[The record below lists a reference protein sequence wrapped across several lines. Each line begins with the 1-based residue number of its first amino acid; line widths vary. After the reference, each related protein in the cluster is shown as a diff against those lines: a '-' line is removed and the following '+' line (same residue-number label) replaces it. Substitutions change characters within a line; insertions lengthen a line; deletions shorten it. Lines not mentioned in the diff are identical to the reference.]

1 MTTVQSNS
9 ELQTAFLRKTD
20 CIKVP
25 NQEVGNPLLLAG
37 RVQEGHFPIAI
48 LKRLTHGGNC
58 KVSVGE
64 GVVIPVNQ
72 TLATETMELLDE
84 LDEQKIEL
92 DVEDAKSVKVNLYYG
107 S

>member
-1 MTTVQSNS
+1 LPCSRLTNWVRKYNRI
-9 ELQTAFLRKTD
+9 LRRGG
-20 CIKVP
+20 CGEI
-25 NQEVGNPLLLAG
+25 
-37 RVQEGHFPIAI
+37 PIAI
-48 LKRLTHGGNC
+48 LKRLARGGNC